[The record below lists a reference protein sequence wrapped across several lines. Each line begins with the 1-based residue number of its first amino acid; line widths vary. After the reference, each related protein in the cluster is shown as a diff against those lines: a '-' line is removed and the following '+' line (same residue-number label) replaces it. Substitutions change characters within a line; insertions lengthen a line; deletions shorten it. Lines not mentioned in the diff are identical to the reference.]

1 MKRSFLATLLMMS
14 ALLLMLQQRL
24 NAQGI
29 PYIRNFPATEYK
41 AHNQNFD
48 IISGQDGT
56 IYVANFEGLLYY
68 DNSLWRIIH
77 TPGITR
83 LTSVFCD
90 SKGTIWTG
98 GYNYVGYVES
108 DKAGNLQLHDI
119 KNVKIFQGEVQWIWK
134 KAGHIYF
141 KVSDDKIYTVKDGN
155 VISAFSEKV
164 PTTGSS
170 VYETKAH
177 INQTQQLENGLNA
190 VATNGDGL
198 IITDEN
204 NQELFRITDVN
215 GLCSN
220 NINHIT
226 YNKHGL
232 IWGAT
237 DNGLFCIEFPSIY
250 SHFTTNEGLHGEV
263 LSIEQLDGHIY
274 AGTLGGLYKLKGHRF
289 EQVGNIS
296 HACWQLVRQGNT
308 LLAATADG
316 TYRISPDG
324 KISQLTTANT
334 LSLLVV
340 KNGFYSGEMDD
351 VYFNTTAGRKK
362 VSEVERVV
370 KIMTDSLGTIWM
382 QNLYGKIWK
391 GFVPY
396 NPTKDENNVATI
408 YKYRKEVKMMSTDD
422 TKPFPYP
429 AFSYCDPQGVLW
441 LTDNKGKHLYAYSD
455 GSRNAKMS
463 SLAYPLMDYSIRTML
478 RTGNKIWM
486 GGDRGICVIDQTQQD
501 PTKLIKPHVQI
512 RSVEILDSVVW
523 GGFGKMP
530 EMLPELDNSFH
541 RITIN
546 YSINYPSL
554 LMRTQ
559 YRYRL
564 NGGNWTAW
572 DNDRF
577 EEFPNLPSGSYT
589 FEVQARDAHGQIS
602 DSASISFIIKQPWY
616 WRWYMILLYLVL
628 AAAVS
633 YLFIIWRTQRLE
645 KEKHRLESLVKERT
659 DEVVKLEKVAAVGK
673 LTQGLIDRILNPL
686 NYINNFAKL
695 SEGLVND
702 VRANIEDEQENMD
715 PENYEDTIDVL
726 DMLKGNLQKVGEHG
740 ASTSRTLK
748 AMEEM
753 LKDRTG
759 GIIKMNLTPLL
770 HQNEEMV
777 KKYFEKQIA
786 EYHISTVFDL
796 PNHDVFINGNAEQLS
811 KTFMNIL
818 GNALYAVI
826 KQTKRHEGGEPYTP
840 EIKFRAAMSDKHIQ
854 LHIRDNGIG
863 IEHTIID
870 KIFDPFFTT
879 KTTGE
884 ATGVGLYLC
893 REIIQNHGGDITAKS
908 EKHVYTEFTITLPT
922 L

>member
-1 MKRSFLATLLMMS
+1 
-14 ALLLMLQQRL
+14 
-24 NAQGI
+24 
-29 PYIRNFPATEYK
+29 
-41 AHNQNFD
+41 
-48 IISGQDGT
+48 
-56 IYVANFEGLLYY
+56 
-68 DNSLWRIIH
+68 
-77 TPGITR
+77 
-83 LTSVFCD
+83 
-90 SKGTIWTG
+90 
-98 GYNYVGYVES
+98 
-108 DKAGNLQLHDI
+108 
-119 KNVKIFQGEVQWIWK
+119 
-134 KAGHIYF
+134 
-141 KVSDDKIYTVKDGN
+141 
-155 VISAFSEKV
+155 
-164 PTTGSS
+164 
-170 VYETKAH
+170 
-177 INQTQQLENGLNA
+177 
-190 VATNGDGL
+190 
-198 IITDEN
+198 
-204 NQELFRITDVN
+204 
-215 GLCSN
+215 
-220 NINHIT
+220 
-226 YNKHGL
+226 
-232 IWGAT
+232 
-237 DNGLFCIEFPSIY
+237 
-250 SHFTTNEGLHGEV
+250 
-263 LSIEQLDGHIY
+263 
-274 AGTLGGLYKLKGHRF
+274 
-289 EQVGNIS
+289 
-296 HACWQLVRQGNT
+296 
-308 LLAATADG
+308 
-316 TYRISPDG
+316 
-324 KISQLTTANT
+324 
-334 LSLLVV
+334 
-340 KNGFYSGEMDD
+340 
-351 VYFNTTAGRKK
+351 
-362 VSEVERVV
+362 
-370 KIMTDSLGTIWM
+370 
-382 QNLYGKIWK
+382 
-391 GFVPY
+391 
-396 NPTKDENNVATI
+396 
-408 YKYRKEVKMMSTDD
+408 MMSTDD

-523 GGFGKMP
+523 GGFGTMP

-753 LKDRTG
+753 LKDRSG

-854 LHIRDNGIG
+854 LYIRDNGIG